1 MLEDD
6 KLREEFTAS
15 ISTEGKVLINR
26 CIKYIEEQSENKNT
40 DPLELRGMI
49 RLMKYIK
56 YVEYSK
62 S

>member
-1 MLEDD
+1 MSSDNQAL
-6 KLREEFTAS
+6 EEFTAS
-15 ISTEGKVLINR
+15 RSTEGKVLINR